1 MSNWNDLP
9 VVILTMIFR
18 NLGPSQNSV
27 QCQLT
32 CKAWRRPA
40 QKIGFENVELTQPEQ
55 FEKFINTLV
64 DTGLGFVV
72 EKISLQFQS
81 EQTEHLDKIASLCP
95 NLKELKNNYCYD
107 VLYGTIEKGKANNHF
122 SKLTKL
128 SPPKEFDD
136 VSLVNRYNSIAL
148 SLQDSLQEILVIE
161 ETNCQGIQEIR
172 EKLSSFQKIRLLNYY
187 SAQCKNLYGIEELLN
202 DCPSAVSVNV
212 VFPDVAD
219 VASDFKQP
227 VSSYPNVKKLKIRNF
242 MGTCKV
248 YSYLMQVF
256 PNLKEFFMHS
266 NWKKKNRL
274 QEFPFEDMM
283 IVETA
288 IETFNYLL
296 PMPLFHI
303 NSIPMQDPSE
313 FIKDV
318 YDTTGK
324 YKSLVVK
331 YIEENIYNT
340 MPFISAQKKTESKDK
355 IVILLH
361 CRQPK
366 AFVPIGFIEKSGEN
380 LQSISLT
387 LTMATSDEDDSE
399 SDEYESFLR
408 APQPKDSDY
417 HFLDIL
423 KKCPNLTDIHIGKT
437 TLHKYG
443 NRSLP
448 EKKSK
453 FNSLRFSHC
462 IIDLTFLP
470 SLSSHVSYIRNF
482 TLVNCGPFID
492 YNNYSIDMPHTEFHK
507 VVFAPNF
514 LDKTFFKV
522 ETMEDNK
529 TDYYATDNYNGTYKK
544 CEESEYKASLKREK
558 FTSFYLRCRTF
569 SSLRIKDMDFNFLL
583 EKV

>member
-9 VVILTMIFR
+9 VAILAMIFR
-18 NLGPSQNSV
+18 NLSPSQNSL

-40 QKIGFENVELTQPEQ
+40 QKRRLENVKLTQPEQ

-64 DTGLGFVV
+64 DTGLGSVV
-72 EKISLQFQS
+72 KRICLKFQS
-81 EQTEHLDKIASLCP
+81 EQTEHMDKIASLCP
-95 NLKELKNNYCYD
+95 NLKELKNDYCYD
-107 VLYGTIEKGKANNHF
+107 VLYGTIEEGRANNHF
-122 SKLTKL
+122 SKLIKL
-128 SPPKEFDD
+128 FPPEFDD
-136 VSLVNRYNSIAL
+136 VDLVNRYNSIAL
-148 SLQDSLQEILVIE
+148 SLQDTLQEILVIE
-161 ETNCQGIQEIR
+161 ESNCQGIQEIR
-172 EKLSSFQKIRLLNYY
+172 ENLSSFQKIRLLNYY

-202 DCPSAVSVNV
+202 DCPSAISVNV
-212 VFPDVAD
+212 VFPDVSDA
-219 VASDFKQP
+219 ASDFTQP
-227 VSSYPNVKKLKIRNF
+227 ISSYPNVKKLKIWNF

-248 YSYLMQVF
+248 YSYLMKVF
-256 PNLKEFFMHS
+256 PNLEELFMHS
-266 NWKKKNRL
+266 NWKNSRF

-283 IVETA
+283 TVKTA

-303 NSIPMQDPSE
+303 NCIPMQDPSE
-313 FIKDV
+313 FIKHV
-318 YDTTGK
+318 YDTTGN
-324 YKSLVVK
+324 YKSLVVD
-331 YIEENIYNT
+331 YIDDNNYNN
-340 MPFISAQKKTESKDK
+340 MSFISAQKNPESKGK
-355 IVILLH
+355 IVISLH

-366 AFVPIGFIEKSGEN
+366 AFVPIGFIDKSGEN

-399 SDEYESFLR
+399 SDEYELFLR

-453 FNSLRFSHC
+453 FNSLRFTHC

-470 SLSSHVSYIRNF
+470 NLSSHVSYIRNF

-507 VVFAPNF
+507 IIFAPNF

-522 ETMEDNK
+522 ETMADSK
-529 TDYYATDNYNGTYKK
+529 TDYYVTNNYNGTYKK
-544 CEESEYKASLKREK
+544 CEESEYKASLKREN

-583 EKV
+583 KKE